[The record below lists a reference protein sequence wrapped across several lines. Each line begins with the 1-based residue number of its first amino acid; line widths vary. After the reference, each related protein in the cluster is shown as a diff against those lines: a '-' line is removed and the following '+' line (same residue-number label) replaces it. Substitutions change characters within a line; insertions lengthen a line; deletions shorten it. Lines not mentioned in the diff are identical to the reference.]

1 MQFLSGFGDFVAAY
15 VGVGHCAGLKSCPV
29 WGIPL
34 VDVRPEIETVTRDP
48 RFDIL
53 FDPVRIGPV
62 TAKNRFYQV
71 PHCNGMGYARP
82 RAHAAMRGV
91 KAEGGWAVVS
101 TEEVEIHPSSDISPY
116 IEGRLWDDR
125 DVPALALMTDAI
137 HKYGALAAIELV
149 HAGMNASNLY
159 SREVSLAPSHI
170 VNPASY
176 APAQARSMTKADIR
190 NYRRWHRDAALRA
203 RRAGFN
209 IMYVYAGHSLSL
221 AMHFLQSRHNH
232 RTDEYGG
239 SLVNRAR
246 LLRELIEDTKEAVG
260 ADCAVAVRFAVD
272 ELRGVDGISADSEG
286 REVVAMLAELPDL
299 WDVNVSDWPN
309 DSKTSRF
316 AAEGYQEEFVRFV
329 KTVTTKPVVGV
340 GRFTSPDTMVSQIR
354 RGVLDMIGAARPSI
368 ADPFLPKKIERGD
381 IDDIRECIGCNVCVT
396 GDYTMT
402 PIRCTQN
409 PTMGEE
415 WRKGWHPEV
424 IPPRSGNDSFLI
436 VGAGP
441 SGLECARLLGRRGYT
456 VHLAEAT
463 EELGGRVT
471 RESRLPG
478 LAAWARVRDYRLNQ
492 LNKMQN
498 VEILRGSRVTAG
510 EVLEF
515 GATRVAIA
523 TGARWRR
530 DGVGRANSRPIRG
543 FDAAHSVFTPDDLSD
558 GVRVSGPVV
567 VFDDDHYYLGAVL
580 AEQLRSDGHDVTL
593 VTPADRVSA
602 WTVNT
607 LEQHAIQTRVLNLG
621 VEVHTNRNIIEFIG
635 SAVVL
640 ECTYTGRQTT
650 LPAASIVSVTSR
662 LPNDE
667 LAQSLGDLPK
677 AIGATGI
684 ISITSIGDCFA
695 PSTIA
700 AAVYAGHRYAREFDR
715 PPTDEVAFHRE
726 LTDIRA
732 L

>member
-1 MQFLSGFGDFVAAY
+1 
-15 VGVGHCAGLKSCPV
+15 
-29 WGIPL
+29 
-34 VDVRPEIETVTRDP
+34 VTRDP

-53 FDPVRIGPV
+53 FEPVKIGPV
-62 TAKNRFYQV
+62 VAKNRFYQV

-101 TEEVEIHPSSDISPY
+101 TEEVEIHPSSDVSPY

-137 HKYGALAAIELV
+137 HKHGALAAIELV
-149 HAGMNASNLY
+149 HAGMSASNLY
-159 SREVSLAPSHI
+159 SREVSIAPSPI
-170 VNPASY
+170 ANPASY
-176 APAQARSMTKADIR
+176 APAQARGMTKADIR
-190 NYRRWHRDAALRA
+190 SYRRWHRDAALRA

-209 IMYVYAGHSLSL
+209 IIYVYAGHGISL
-221 AMHFLQSRHNH
+221 AMHFLQSRHNR

-239 SLVNRAR
+239 SLINRTR
-246 LLRELIEDTKEAVG
+246 LLRELIEEAKDAVG
-260 ADCAVAVRFAVD
+260 ADCAVALRFAVD
-272 ELRGVDGISADSEG
+272 ELRGADGIAAESEG
-286 REVVAMLAELPDL
+286 REVVEMLAELPDL

-316 AAEGYQEEFVRFV
+316 AAEGYQEDFVRFV

-368 ADPFLPKKIERGD
+368 ADPFLPKKIESGD

-415 WRKGWHPEV
+415 WRKGWHPEA
-424 IPPRSGNDSFLI
+424 IPPRSGSDSFLI

-456 VHLAEAT
+456 VHVAEAS

-478 LAAWARVRDYRLNQ
+478 LSAWARVRDYRLNQ
-492 LNKMQN
+492 LNKLQN
-498 VEILRGSRVTAG
+498 VEMLRGSRVTG
-510 EVLEF
+510 SDILEF
-515 GATRVAIA
+515 GAARVIIA
-523 TGARWRR
+523 TGSHWRR
-530 DGVGRANSRPIRG
+530 DGIGRANSRPIRG
-543 FDAAHSVFTPDDLSD
+543 FDAAHSVFTPDDLLD
-558 GVRVSGPVV
+558 GMLVAGPVV

-580 AEQLRSDGHDVTL
+580 AEKLRLDGFEVAL

-607 LEQHAIQTRVLNLG
+607 LEQHAIQRRVFALG
-621 VEVHTNRNIIEFIG
+621 VEIFVSRNIVEFDG
-635 SAVVL
+635 SGAVL
-640 ECTYTGRQTT
+640 ECTYSERLTT
-650 LPAASIVSVTSR
+650 VPARSVVTVTSR

-667 LAQSLGDLPK
+667 LARSLIESPA
-677 AIGATGI
+677 AISAAGI
-684 ISITSIGDCFA
+684 VSVTPIGDCFA
-695 PSTIA
+695 PSTVA
-700 AAVYAGHRYAREFDR
+700 AAVYAGHRHAREFDW
-715 PPTDEVAFHRE
+715 PPTDEAAFQRE
-726 LTDIRA
+726 LPDLRVP
-732 L
+732 

>member
-1 MQFLSGFGDFVAAY
+1 VHLSAHSTGD
-15 VGVGHCAGLKSCPV
+15 
-29 WGIPL
+29 
-34 VDVRPEIETVTRDP
+34 ETVTRDP

-53 FDPVRIGPV
+53 FEPVKIGPV
-62 TAKNRFYQV
+62 VAKNRFYQV

-101 TEEVEIHPSSDISPY
+101 TEEVEIHPSSDVSPS

-125 DVPALALMTDAI
+125 DLPALALMTDAI

-149 HAGMNASNLY
+149 HAGMSASNLY
-159 SREVSLAPSHI
+159 SREISIAPSHI
-170 VNPASY
+170 ANPASY
-176 APAQARSMTKADIR
+176 APAQARSMTKTDIR
-190 NYRRWHRDAALRA
+190 SYRRWHRDAALRA

-209 IMYVYAGHSLSL
+209 IIYVYAGHSLSL

-239 SLVNRAR
+239 TLVNRSR
-246 LLRELIEDTKEAVG
+246 LLRELIEDAKEAVG

-272 ELRGVDGISADSEG
+272 ELRGADGINAESEG
-286 REVVAMLAELPDL
+286 REVVEMLAELPDL

-309 DSKTSRF
+309 DSKTSRL

-354 RGVLDMIGAARPSI
+354 RGILDMIGAARPSI
-368 ADPFLPKKIERGD
+368 ADPFLPKKIESGD

-415 WRKGWHPEV
+415 WRKGWHPEA
-424 IPPRSGNDSFLI
+424 IPPRSGSDTFLI

-456 VHLAEAT
+456 VHLAEAS
-463 EELGGRVT
+463 EQLGGRVT
-471 RESRLPG
+471 REARLPG
-478 LAAWARVRDYRLNQ
+478 LSAWARVRDYRLNQ
-492 LNKMQN
+492 LHKMQN
-498 VEILRGSRVTAG
+498 VQMLRGSRVTAD

-515 GATRVAIA
+515 GATRVIIT

-530 DGVGRANSRPIRG
+530 DGIGRANSRPIGG
-543 FDAAHSVFTPDDLSD
+543 FDAAHSVFTPDELLD
-558 GVRVSGPVV
+558 GIFVRSPVV

-580 AEQLRSDGHDVTL
+580 AEKLRLDGLDVAL

-607 LEQHAIQTRVLNLG
+607 LEQHAIQKRLLGLG
-621 VEVHTNRNIIEFIG
+621 VEVYVSRNIVGYDG
-635 SAVVL
+635 SGVVL
-640 ECTYTGRQTT
+640 ECTYTERQTAV
-650 LPAASIVSVTSR
+650 PAASVVTVTSR

-667 LAQSLGDLPK
+667 LAQSLNEFSG
-677 AIGATGI
+677 AISAAGI
-684 ISITSIGDCFA
+684 VSITSIGDCFA

-700 AAVYAGHRYAREFDR
+700 AAVYAGHRHAREFDW
-715 PPTDEVAFHRE
+715 PPTDEAAFQRE
-726 LTDIRA
+726 LPDLRVP
-732 L
+732 

>member
-1 MQFLSGFGDFVAAY
+1 
-15 VGVGHCAGLKSCPV
+15 
-29 WGIPL
+29 
-34 VDVRPEIETVTRDP
+34 VTRDP

-53 FDPVRIGPV
+53 FEPVKIGPV
-62 TAKNRFYQV
+62 VAKNRFYQV
-71 PHCNGMGYARP
+71 PHCNGMGHARP

-101 TEEVEIHPSSDISPY
+101 TEEVEIHPSSDVSPY

-125 DVPALALMTDAI
+125 DVPPLALVTEAI
-137 HKYGALAAIELV
+137 HNYGALAAIELV

-159 SREVSLAPSHI
+159 SREVSIAPSHV

-176 APAQARSMTKADIR
+176 APAQARSMSKADIR
-190 NYRRWHRDAALRA
+190 SYRRWHRDAALRA
-203 RRAGFN
+203 RRAGFDV
-209 IMYVYAGHSLSL
+209 IYVYAGHSLSL

-239 SLVNRAR
+239 SLVNRVR
-246 LLRELIEDTKEAVG
+246 LFRELIEEAKEAVG

-272 ELRGVDGISADSEG
+272 ELRGADGIRAEFEG
-286 REVVAMLAELPDL
+286 REVVAMLADLPDL

-316 AAEGYQEEFVRFV
+316 AAEGYQEEFIRFV

-340 GRFTSPDTMVSQIR
+340 GRFTSPDAMVSQIR
-354 RGVLDMIGAARPSI
+354 RGILDMIGAARPSI
-368 ADPFLPKKIERGD
+368 ADPFLPKKIESGD

-415 WRKGWHPEV
+415 WRKGWHPEAV
-424 IPPRSGNDSFLI
+424 PPRTGHDSFLI

-456 VHLAEAT
+456 VHLAEAG
-463 EELGGRVT
+463 EYLGGRVT

-478 LAAWARVRDYRLNQ
+478 LSAWARVRDYRLNQ
-492 LNKMQN
+492 LNKLQN
-498 VEILRGSRVTAG
+498 VEILRGSRVIPG

-515 GATRVAIA
+515 GAARVVIA
-523 TGARWRR
+523 TGSRWRR
-530 DGVGRANSRPIRG
+530 DGIGRANSRPIRG
-543 FDAAHSVFTPDDLSD
+543 FAPAHSVFTPDELLD
-558 GVRVSGPVV
+558 GMRVTSPVV

-580 AEQLRSDGHDVTL
+580 AEKLRLDGLEVAL

-607 LEQHAIQTRVLNLG
+607 LEQHAIQKRVLELG
-621 VEVHTNRNIIEFIG
+621 VEVYLSRNVIEFDG
-635 SAVVL
+635 SRVLL
-640 ECTYTGRQTT
+640 ECTFTERQTT
-650 LPAASIVSVTSR
+650 VTAASVVTVTAR

-667 LAQSLGDLPK
+667 LAQALGILPE
-677 AIGATGI
+677 AVAAAGI
-684 ISITSIGDCFA
+684 VSITSIGDCFA
-695 PSTIA
+695 PGTIA
-700 AAVYAGHRYAREFDR
+700 AAVYAGHRYAREFDW
-715 PPTDEVAFHRE
+715 PPTDEVAFQRE
-726 LTDIRA
+726 LPDMRNT
-732 L
+732 

>member
-1 MQFLSGFGDFVAAY
+1 
-15 VGVGHCAGLKSCPV
+15 
-29 WGIPL
+29 
-34 VDVRPEIETVTRDP
+34 VTRDA

-53 FDPVRIGPV
+53 FEPVKIGPV
-62 TAKNRFYQV
+62 VAKNRFYQV

-82 RAHAAMRGV
+82 QAHAAMRGV

-125 DVPALALMTDAI
+125 DVPALALLTDAV
-137 HKYGALAAIELV
+137 HKHGALAAIELV
-149 HAGMNASNLY
+149 HAGMNAPNLY
-159 SREVSLAPSHI
+159 SREISIAPSPI
-170 VNPASY
+170 ATASY
-176 APAQARSMTKADIR
+176 APAQARGMNKADIR
-190 NYRRWHRDAALRA
+190 DYRRWHRDAALRA

-209 IMYVYAGHSLSL
+209 IIYVYAGHSLSL
-221 AMHFLQSRHNH
+221 AMHFLQRRHNH

-260 ADCAVAVRFAVD
+260 GDCAVAVRFAVD
-272 ELRGVDGISADSEG
+272 ELRGADGINAATEG
-286 REVVAMLAELPDL
+286 REVVEMLAELPDL

-316 AAEGYQEEFVRFV
+316 APEAYQEEFVRFV

-368 ADPFLPKKIERGD
+368 ADPFLPKKIESGNV
-381 IDDIRECIGCNVCVT
+381 DDIRECIGCNVCVS

-415 WRKGWHPEV
+415 WRKGWHPEAV
-424 IPPRSGNDSFLI
+424 PPRSGDDSFLV
-436 VGAGP
+436 VGSGP
-441 SGLECARLLGRRGYT
+441 SGLECARVLGRRGYS
-456 VHLAEAT
+456 VHLAEAG
-463 EELGGRVT
+463 EQFGGRVT

-492 LNKMQN
+492 LSKMQH
-498 VEILRGSRVTAG
+498 VQLLRGSRVSAE

-515 GATRVAIA
+515 GASRVVIA
-523 TGARWRR
+523 TGSRWRR
-530 DGVGRANSRPIRG
+530 DGVGRANPRPIRG
-543 FDAAHSVFTPDDLSD
+543 FDDAHRVLTPDDVLD
-558 GVRVSGPVV
+558 GASTSGSVL

-580 AEQLRSDGHDVTL
+580 AEKLRVDGHEVTL

-607 LEQHAIQTRVLNLG
+607 LEQHAIQKRVLDLG
-621 VEVHTNRNIIEFIG
+621 VEVCANRNVVEFDG
-635 SAVVL
+635 SRVVL
-640 ECTYTGRQTT
+640 ECTYTGRQTI
-650 LPAASIVSVTSR
+650 LPAAAIVTLTSR

-667 LAQSLGDLPK
+667 LAQSLHALPD
-677 AIGATGI
+677 AVTAAGI
-684 ISITSIGDCFA
+684 VAITSIGDCLA

-700 AAVYAGHRYAREFDR
+700 AAVYAGHRHAREYDR
-715 PPTDEVAFHRE
+715 LPTDEVPFQRE
-726 LTDIRA
+726 LTELRE
-732 L
+732 

>member
-1 MQFLSGFGDFVAAY
+1 
-15 VGVGHCAGLKSCPV
+15 
-29 WGIPL
+29 
-34 VDVRPEIETVTRDP
+34 VTRDS

-53 FDPVRIGPV
+53 FEPIKIGPV
-62 TAKNRFYQV
+62 VAKNRFYQV

-116 IEGRLWDDR
+116 IEGRLWDER

-137 HKYGALAAIELV
+137 HKHGALAAIELV
-149 HAGMNASNLY
+149 HAGMNAANLY
-159 SREVSLAPSHI
+159 SREVSIAPSPI
-170 VNPASY
+170 ANPASY
-176 APAQARSMTKADIR
+176 APAQARGMTKADIR
-190 NYRRWHRDAALRA
+190 SYRRWHRQAALRA

-209 IMYVYAGHSLSL
+209 IIYVYAGHGLSL

-232 RTDEYGG
+232 RSDEYGG
-239 SLVNRAR
+239 TLVNRAR

-272 ELRGVDGISADSEG
+272 ELRGVDGITAGSEG

-299 WDVNVSDWPN
+299 WDVNVSDWSN

-329 KTVTTKPVVGV
+329 KTVTTKIVVGV

-368 ADPFLPKKIERGD
+368 ADPFLPNKIKNGD

-396 GDYTMT
+396 GDHTMT

-415 WRKGWHPEV
+415 WRKGWHPENV
-424 IPPRSGNDSFLI
+424 SPRSGEDTFLI
-436 VGAGP
+436 IGAGP

-456 VHLAEAT
+456 VHLAEAG
-463 EELGGRVT
+463 EQFGGRVT
-471 RESRLPG
+471 REARLPG
-478 LAAWARVRDYRLNQ
+478 LSAWGRVRDYRLNQ

-498 VEILRGSRVTAG
+498 VEMLRASPVTAG

-515 GATRVAIA
+515 GATRVVIA
-523 TGARWRR
+523 TGSRWRR
-530 DGVGRANSRPIRG
+530 DGVGRANSRPLRG
-543 FDAAHSVFTPDDLSD
+543 FDAAHAVFTPDELMDGLS
-558 GVRVSGPVV
+558 VAGPVV

-580 AEQLRSDGHDVTL
+580 AEKLRLDGLEVTL
-593 VTPADRVSA
+593 VTPAERVSA

-607 LEQHAIQTRVLNLG
+607 LEQHAIQKRVLELG
-621 VEVHTNRNIIEFIG
+621 ITVTVNRNILEFDGTAI
-635 SAVVL
+635 AL
-640 ECTYTGRQTT
+640 ECTYTGRESS
-650 LPAASIVSVTSR
+650 LPAAAVVTVTSR

-667 LAQSLGDLPK
+667 LAQSLQVLAEP
-677 AIGATGI
+677 IGTAGI
-684 ISITSIGDCFA
+684 VSITSIGDCNA

-715 PPTDEVAFHRE
+715 PSTDEVAFQRE
-726 LTDIRA
+726 LTELRA
-732 L
+732 P

>member
-1 MQFLSGFGDFVAAY
+1 MENGYGCDELAY
-15 VGVGHCAGLKSCPV
+15 NLASFFAHAFIRRS
-29 WGIPL
+29 I
-34 VDVRPEIETVTRDP
+34 VTRDP

-53 FDPVRIGPV
+53 FEPVRIGPLV
-62 TAKNRFYQV
+62 AKNRFFQV

-82 RAHAAMRGV
+82 RAHAAMRGI

-101 TEEVEIHPSSDISPY
+101 TEEVEIHPSTDISPY

-137 HKYGALAAIELV
+137 HRHGSLAAIELV
-149 HAGMNASNLY
+149 HAGMSASNHF
-159 SREVSLAPSHI
+159 SREISMAPSPV

-176 APAQARSMTKADIR
+176 APVQARGMTKADIR
-190 NYRRWHRDAALRA
+190 SYRRWHRDAALRA
-203 RRAGFN
+203 RVAGFN
-209 IMYVYAGHSLSL
+209 IIYVYAGHSLSL

-260 ADCAVAVRFAVD
+260 TDCAVAVRFAVD
-272 ELRGVDGISADSEG
+272 ELRGADGISADAEG
-286 REVVAMLAELPDL
+286 REVLAMLAELPDL
-299 WDVNVSDWPN
+299 WDVNVSDWSN

-316 AAEGYQEEFVRFV
+316 APEGYQEEFGRFV

-354 RGVLDMIGAARPSI
+354 RGVLDFIGAARPSI
-368 ADPFLPKKIERGD
+368 ADPFLPKKIENGD
-381 IDDIRECIGCNVCVT
+381 VDDIRECIGCNVCVT
-396 GDYTMT
+396 GDHTMT

-415 WRKGWHPEV
+415 WRKGWHPETV
-424 IPPRSGNDSFLI
+424 PPRSGNDSFLV

-441 SGLECARLLGRRGYT
+441 SGLECARVLGRRGYS
-456 VHLAEAT
+456 VHLAEAG

-498 VEILRGSRVTAG
+498 VEILRGSRVTAA

-515 GATRVAIA
+515 GAARVVLA
-523 TGARWRR
+523 TGSRWRR

-543 FDAAHSVFTPDDLSD
+543 FDAASGVLTPDDLMD
-558 GVRVSGPVV
+558 GSVTPAPSAAAGPVV
-567 VFDDDHYYLGAVL
+567 IFDDDHYYLGAVL
-580 AEQLRSDGHDVTL
+580 AEKLRLDGCDVAL
-593 VTPADRVSA
+593 VTPSDRVSA
-602 WTVNT
+602 WTANT
-607 LEQHAIQTRVLNLG
+607 LEQYAIQKRLLELG
-621 VEVHTNRNIIEFIG
+621 VALHTSRNVVEFDASG
-635 SAVVL
+635 VTL
-640 ECTYTGRQTT
+640 ECSYTGRRSA
-650 LPAASIVSVTSR
+650 LPAASIVTVTSR

-667 LAQSLGDLPK
+667 LELSLLERSGDF
-677 AIGATGI
+677 AAAGI
-684 ISITSIGDCFA
+684 ASVTSIGDCLA
-695 PSTIA
+695 PGTIA
-700 AAVYAGHRYAREFDR
+700 AAVYAGHRYAREFDH
-715 PPTDEVAFHRE
+715 PPGDEAAFQRE

-732 L
+732 S